1 MRALGWCTSTRSGSH
16 TTWAAPST
24 RCWSRDRWREA
35 FTWASARLSWRSR
48 RFARASTSGRRCSS
62 TSPPPSSTCPRS
74 RPSSS
79 RRSTL
84 RARTAP
90 RKRGRVR
97 SCLSPPQSAR
107 RFMTRSEFGSTR
119 CRSRPRRSSRRCG
132 GEQKANRRAMA
143 RRDSQPSPI
152 RRPSGSNRRPRT
164 WTVLR
169 LPRFKYL
176 RPKTA
181 REAARMAADLGPHA
195 MFVAGGTDLFPKLKR
210 RQFEVDA
217 LIGLD
222 FLSHAIHRGEDE
234 TVVDAGV
241 TLAAASADL
250 DLRSGY
256 PGYAE
261 AAGLVSSPP
270 LRNAGTIGGNLCVD
284 TRCNYYDMTYEW
296 RKAAG
301 FCIKKDGDIC
311 LVAPSSP
318 RCWAVSSS
326 DTAPMAIAL
335 GALVTLAGPEGEREL
350 PVAALYRDDGIDY
363 LAKQPAEVVT
373 SLRLPAAGGTRTAY
387 VKLRRRGSIDFPIA
401 GAAVALRL
409 DGSTVTSCRIVL
421 SAVASHPLEADEA
434 SEFMVGKQGD
444 EESIRAAA
452 EIAGRPAKPLDNADL
467 SHFWRKRMVRVIVEQ
482 AFRSAIDQ

>member
-1 MRALGWCTSTRSGSH
+1 M
-16 TTWAAPST
+16 
-24 RCWSRDRWREA
+24 
-35 FTWASARLSWRSR
+35 AS
-48 RFARASTSGRRCSS
+48 
-62 TSPPPSSTCPRS
+62 
-74 RPSSS
+74 
-79 RRSTL
+79 
-84 RARTAP
+84 
-90 RKRGRVR
+90 
-97 SCLSPPQSAR
+97 
-107 RFMTRSEFGSTR
+107 
-119 CRSRPRRSSRRCG
+119 
-132 GEQKANRRAMA
+132 
-143 RRDSQPSPI
+143 
-152 RRPSGSNRRPRT
+152 
-164 WTVLR
+164 
-169 LPRFKYL
+169 
-176 RPKTA
+176 
-181 REAARMAADLGPHA
+181 DLGRHA

-241 TLAAASADL
+241 TLAAASVDADL
-250 DLRSGY
+250 RESY
-256 PGYAE
+256 RGYAE

-301 FCIKKDGDIC
+301 FCMKKDGDIC
-311 LVAPSSP
+311 LVAPSSS

-335 GALVTLAGPEGEREL
+335 GALVTLAGPEADREL
-350 PVAALYRDDGIDY
+350 PVSALYRDDGIDY
-363 LAKQPAEVVT
+363 LSKQPNELVT
-373 SLRLPAAGGTRTAY
+373 SLRLPATDAKSAY

-401 GAAVALRL
+401 GAAVMLRL

-434 SEFMVGKQGD
+434 SEFMVGKEGD
-444 EESIRAAA
+444 EESVRAAA

-482 AFRSAIDQ
+482 ALRSAIDQ